1 MSASLQQF
9 AQLCQ
14 ELAATSKK
22 LGKRS
27 LIADYLK
34 PLAIKDISRAALYL
48 SGQPF
53 AETDR
58 RTLNVGG
65 SLLSKA
71 VSQLSGADRDAMYAA
86 YHKNG
91 DLGAA
96 AYDLL
101 ANRQPMSPTL
111 SLEDV
116 EAALDEIAAAKGP
129 TAKQRLVLDLFT
141 KATPLEAK
149 YLIKLITGD
158 MRIGVKQSL
167 VEEAIAFA
175 YGVEP
180 SQVRHAL
187 GLETGDRVE
196 FVEQEKGQ
204 FVIIP
209 ATRSIQELKG
219 LFQGKRSKP
228 VSIEEMNAAIA
239 KRASGSR

>member
-22 LGKRS
+22 LEKRS

-86 YHKNG
+86 YRKNG

-116 EAALDEIAAAKGP
+116 EAVLDEIAAAKGP

-180 SQVRHAL
+180 SQVRHAVML
-187 GLETGDRVE
+187 TGSLPEVTAMA
-196 FVEQEKGQ
+196 V
-204 FVIIP
+204 
-209 ATRSIQELKG
+209 S
-219 LFQGKRSKP
+219 GKLHQAQMR
-228 VSIEEMNAAIA
+228 
-239 KRASGSR
+239 RFG

>member
-34 PLAIKDISRAALYL
+34 PLAIKDISRTALYL

-86 YHKNG
+86 YRRNG

-101 ANRQPMSPTL
+101 ANRQPMSPILTL
-111 SLEDV
+111 DDV
-116 EAALDEIAAAKGP
+116 ESA
-129 TAKQRLVLDLFT
+129 
-141 KATPLEAK
+141 
-149 YLIKLITGD
+149 
-158 MRIGVKQSL
+158 
-167 VEEAIAFA
+167 
-175 YGVEP
+175 
-180 SQVRHAL
+180 
-187 GLETGDRVE
+187 
-196 FVEQEKGQ
+196 
-204 FVIIP
+204 
-209 ATRSIQELKG
+209 
-219 LFQGKRSKP
+219 
-228 VSIEEMNAAIA
+228 
-239 KRASGSR
+239 